1 VRTAA
6 RRAKKVGDII
16 SVKIAKSSRH
26 GEVIAQSELSRRFLT
41 FTTAGDLRFIYA
53 SRTPLCNNNTRER
66 KRRRSHGAKE
76 VAAPLTRTND
86 SHFKR
91 HLTLF
96 SAPEN
101 NGNLHIKFDSRRW
114 VPVDRWWLVSR
125 WMRGRV
131 SLHGCIKVALS
142 CTVTTCLKSLVSRG
156 TETIYYLQF
165 FLTSSFY
172 THSLKFFLWFSF
184 NRKKYMLVS
193 ELSKM

>member
-1 VRTAA
+1 MVRWSRSLNCPEGFWRL
-6 RRAKKVGDII
+6 RRQVIYDLFMRRGLLFVII
-16 SVKIAKSSRH
+16 IL
-26 GEVIAQSELSRRFLT
+26 G
-41 FTTAGDLRFIYA
+41 
-53 SRTPLCNNNTRER
+53 REG
-66 KRRRSHGAKE
+66 RRRSHGAEE

-96 SAPEN
+96 SAPGN

-125 WMRGRV
+125 WMCGRV

-142 CTVTTCLKSLVSRG
+142 CTITTCLKSLVSRG

-165 FLTSSFY
+165 FLSLLF
-172 THSLKFFLWFSF
+172 THTRYNFFSDVLCF
-184 NRKKYMLVS
+184 NRKNICLFHTFLKYR
-193 ELSKM
+193 E

>member
-1 VRTAA
+1 MNRAVWTVPKVFDVYDGGWFTIYLCAA
-6 RRAKKVGDII
+6 RWLLFVII
-16 SVKIAKSSRH
+16 IPGRE
-26 GEVIAQSELSRRFLT
+26 GRR
-41 FTTAGDLRFIYA
+41 
-53 SRTPLCNNNTRER
+53 
-66 KRRRSHGAKE
+66 RRRSPGAEE

-96 SAPEN
+96 SAPGN

-142 CTVTTCLKSLVSRG
+142 YAVTTCLKSLVSRG
-156 TETIYYLQF
+156 TETVIWEFFYLS
-165 FLTSSFY
+165 FLHVLVTLPSPFN
-172 THSLKFFLWFSF
+172 FLCFIKNTRLF
-184 NRKKYMLVS
+184 HA
-193 ELSKM
+193 KM